1 MMDGDRTSPRRSSRK
16 RSIIY
21 ADPANASRPS
31 KKPKTHPHQQAAQDE
46 EPANTPYLR
55 IYCLGSNDNAELG
68 LGPNH
73 RVGDV
78 RVPTL
83 NPFLSCPS
91 PSEKS
96 LKKGSFPTIK
106 NKVVQLAVGGM
117 HCAALTST
125 NEILTWGVNDNGA
138 LGRDTS
144 SARLEEHLKNL
155 TLHDDNSSTTS
166 SEPDINPLESTPH
179 PVPFPNINPPK
190 WTQITACDSATF
202 LLSTTGQIY
211 GWGCTR
217 SSQGVSL
224 FTPQTAIQRTPLPI
238 PLPEPITKISARG
251 NHILALTKTGQV
263 YTWGLGSEQ
272 GQLGR
277 RLPQRGNSLLFCA
290 VTPRKIKLKNII
302 DIAAGPDHS
311 FAVGEN
317 GEVWAW
323 GLDNYA
329 QTGAL
334 VSNRGEDAGG
344 LFISTPTRVTNLEGI
359 LNGRRIKYLTGG
371 NSHSLCL
378 LDDGSVYSWGRLDSF
393 ATGVDIDKLT
403 AQKGQK
409 WEEEF
414 VVRDGRGRARIVT
427 CPVRILPLREGENDK
442 IRWVEAGAEHGV
454 AVTVDGR
461 VVTWGFNA
469 SCQTGHRGEAE
480 EIKTPRVV
488 GVRKG
493 CLEGVRFGWT
503 GAGGHFTVLGEE
515 VVGL

>member
-1 MMDGDRTSPRRSSRK
+1 M
-16 RSIIY
+16 
-21 ADPANASRPS
+21 
-31 KKPKTHPHQQAAQDE
+31 
-46 EPANTPYLR
+46 
-55 IYCLGSNDNAELG
+55 
-68 LGPNH
+68 
-73 RVGDV
+73 
-78 RVPTL
+78 
-83 NPFLSCPS
+83 
-91 PSEKS
+91 
-96 LKKGSFPTIK
+96 
-106 NKVVQLAVGGM
+106 
-117 HCAALTST
+117 
-125 NEILTWGVNDNGA
+125 
-138 LGRDTS
+138 
-144 SARLEEHLKNL
+144 
-155 TLHDDNSSTTS
+155 
-166 SEPDINPLESTPH
+166 
-179 PVPFPNINPPK
+179 
-190 WTQITACDSATF
+190 
-202 LLSTTGQIY
+202 
-211 GWGCTR
+211 
-217 SSQGVSL
+217 
-224 FTPQTAIQRTPLPI
+224 
-238 PLPEPITKISARG
+238 
-251 NHILALTKTGQV
+251 
-263 YTWGLGSEQ
+263 
-272 GQLGR
+272 
-277 RLPQRGNSLLFCA
+277 
-290 VTPRKIKLKNII
+290 
-302 DIAAGPDHS
+302 
-311 FAVGEN
+311 
-317 GEVWAW
+317 WAW

-427 CPVRILPLREGENDK
+427 CPVRILPLGEGENDK